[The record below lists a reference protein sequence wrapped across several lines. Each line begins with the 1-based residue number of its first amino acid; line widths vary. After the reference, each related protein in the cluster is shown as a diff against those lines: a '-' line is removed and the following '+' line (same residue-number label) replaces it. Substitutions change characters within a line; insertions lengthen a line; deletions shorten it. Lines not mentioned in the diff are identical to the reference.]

1 MRYRNAQK
9 TISNEEDTTIDRVH
23 RADAGGWRYIGG
35 VYGRWCEGLVPHSQ
49 QAILQSARLS
59 FWSGMDVAVCAYGCV
74 VVFYIGVA
82 TNAATQAGNNAICYA
97 AYS

>member
-1 MRYRNAQK
+1 MRCRNAQK
-9 TISNEEDTTIDRVH
+9 TISNVEDTTTVRVH

-35 VYGRWCEGLVPHSQ
+35 VYGRWCEGLVPHPQ

-59 FWSGMDVAVCAYGCV
+59 FWPGMDVAVCAYGRV
-74 VVFYIGVA
+74 VVLYIGVA
-82 TNAATQAGNNAICYA
+82 AIAPTQARNNAICYA